1 MVNNGVVISL
11 YTLLVAIVT
20 FPIMIIILM
29 KIKRKIKFSP
39 FLLGLL
45 VYFTF
50 GVFSTTVIH
59 TIFLNPGRPTYNFL
73 NGNVVAYSLYFAVVV
88 GVLEEFGFL
97 LAFKKI
103 IPGYD
108 EKETPIT
115 LALGNA
121 WLEVIMVC
129 FLALAAYI
137 AYATKLNEVGEDGF
151 REFYK
156 NIENL
161 NIEDTLSVIESIT
174 VMDVIMLAVQRVA
187 YFIMHISLSVII
199 FYSVKKNI
207 IQYFWMAVIFR
218 GLCTVPGAVE
228 KFNAD
233 ALAMGS
239 KIPLTIYLLF
249 VIGVACFIALKLYK
263 SYNMGKTLY
272 PSDLFKKQPQM
283 HL

>member
-1 MVNNGVVISL
+1 MISNGVIISL
-11 YTLLVAIVT
+11 YTLLVAMIT

-29 KIKRKIKFSP
+29 KIKRKIKISP

-50 GVFSTTVIH
+50 GVFSTTIIH
-59 TIFLNPGRPTYNFL
+59 TLFLNPGRPTYNFL

-88 GVLEEFGFL
+88 GVLEEFGIL

-121 WLEVIMVC
+121 WLEVLMIC
-129 FLALAAYI
+129 FLDIAVAI
-137 AYATKLNEVGEDGF
+137 AYTTKLNEVGEDGF

-156 NIENL
+156 DIEKL
-161 NIEDTLSVIESIT
+161 DIDATLKAIRSIA
-174 VMDVIMLAVQRVA
+174 VSDVILMIVQRIA

-199 FYSVKKNI
+199 SYSVKKNI

-218 GLCTVPGAVE
+218 GLCTVPGAIE
-228 KFNAD
+228 KFNSD
-233 ALAMGS
+233 ALVMGN

-249 VIGVACFIALKLYK
+249 VIGVLGFIALRLYK

-272 PSDLFKKQPQM
+272 PSELFKKHPDP
-283 HL
+283 HY